1 MQPFKSKFFPT
12 NGFGYL
18 SVPWSPTLDFL
29 HVLVASSQVCHLCLI
44 KKKKKNWNYHKIKSS
59 FYDKTRK
66 NVKKNFLCPLA
77 SSLPCAEH
85 CVSTLCIDQT
95 SPISRNTC
103 SAVIKSTILAS
114 ARQLLKDNIPWEPV
128 RAHTTCHFV
137 LADLDCVNCQG
148 CLKKNAHDLQGVEQF
163 SDLSEKL
170 FPG

>member
-12 NGFGYL
+12 NGFGSL

-44 KKKKKNWNYHKIKSS
+44 KKKQTKKKNLKLSQNKILILWQ
-59 FYDKTRK
+59 DKK

-85 CVSTLCIDQT
+85 CVSALCIDQT

-103 SAVIKSTILAS
+103 SVIKNNILLAP
-114 ARQLLKDNIPWEPV
+114 ARQLLKRYHYSSSCEGPQW
-128 RAHTTCHFV
+128 H
-137 LADLDCVNCQG
+137 LDLDCVNC
-148 CLKKNAHDLQGVEQF
+148 H
-163 SDLSEKL
+163 
-170 FPG
+170 